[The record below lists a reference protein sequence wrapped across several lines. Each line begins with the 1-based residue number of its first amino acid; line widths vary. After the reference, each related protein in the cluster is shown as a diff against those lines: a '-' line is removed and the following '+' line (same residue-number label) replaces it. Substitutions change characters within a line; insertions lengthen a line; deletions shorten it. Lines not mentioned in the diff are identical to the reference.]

1 MIENIIN
8 FSFEQKLINH
18 KLEKIENE
26 KKLIKLEFNKKKYI
40 IYFYK
45 IEETRKGRSNK
56 EERTIQI
63 SPRIKKQIYTYVGD
77 EYVPVILGYD
87 IKTLTFSLWE
97 FNVETNTMQSL
108 YTRSSTLNNAHAKGF
123 DFYYYKK
130 KNAFDRFK
138 TDERSWSFSFN
149 CFLFP
154 LVLQNYNIIFTKEV
168 EEVFA
173 KKIKS
178 FNKPYD
184 LDELIMCLD
193 LYVRKT
199 KNINKKDGEIIEI
212 SDLCAARAKLL
223 NYMPLETFYPDSIW
237 KKFRNING
245 IYKKLQNFSV
255 NDPSYKKKG
264 LSGGSKDK
272 QQIVWNK
279 FQEKNKINKEL
290 LFKTS
295 NIIKNKIK
303 SSNIYLLSGYEDFS
317 FIKDNLVN
325 SNYIFK
331 QNILVD
337 FDFKK
342 IYEKRI
348 IDQSNF
354 ADPIKYLNELD
365 KANEL
370 HEEILKKLSKI
381 LNHKNLI
388 HKCSKHIDLYSEFMN
403 IGKLFE
409 AKTFNEQNLK
419 RQIRHGVIQLK
430 EYYFFNSN
438 YEKNIKSDTDLFL
451 ILNEN
456 PLKFLTNKFI
466 DFLKHEQI
474 CLCWFENKTI
484 STLDTTW
491 NREKIS
497 WLL

>member
-8 FSFEQKLINH
+8 YSFEQKLINH

-26 KKLIKLEFNKKKYI
+26 KKLLKLEFNNTKYI
-40 IYFYK
+40 IYFYE
-45 IEETRKGRSNK
+45 IENTRKGRSNK

-63 SPRIKKQIYTYVGD
+63 SPRIKKQIYTFVGD
-77 EYVPVILGYD
+77 EYEPVILGYD
-87 IKTLTFSLWE
+87 LKTLTFSLWE
-97 FNVETNTMQSL
+97 FDVETSTMQSL
-108 YTRSSTLNNAHAKGF
+108 YTRSSTLTNAHAKGF

-138 TDERSWSFSFN
+138 TDERSWSFCFN

-154 LVLQNYNIIFTKEV
+154 LVLQNYNIIFTREV

-184 LDELIMCLD
+184 LDELTMCLD

-199 KNINKKDGEIIEI
+199 KNINKKDQEILQI
-212 SDLCAARAKLL
+212 SKLCAARAKLL
-223 NYMPLETFYPDSIW
+223 NYIPFETFYPDSIW

-255 NDPSYKKKG
+255 NDPGYKKKG
-264 LSGGSKDK
+264 LTGGSKDK

-279 FQEKNKINKEL
+279 FQDKNKINKAL
-290 LFKTS
+290 LSETS
-295 NIIKNKIK
+295 NLIKEKIM
-303 SSNIYLLSGYEDFS
+303 SSNSYLLSGYEDFS
-317 FIKDNLVN
+317 SIQNNSVN
-325 SNYIFK
+325 SNDIYKHNF
-331 QNILVD
+331 L
-337 FDFKK
+337 FDYNFKK
-342 IYEKRI
+342 LYEKRI
-348 IDQSNF
+348 IDESNF

-381 LNHKNLI
+381 LNQKNLI

-403 IGKLFE
+403 KGKLFE
-409 AKTFNEQNLK
+409 AKTFNEKNLK
-419 RQIRHGVIQLK
+419 RQIRHGIIQLK

-438 YEKNIKSDTDLFL
+438 YEKIIKLDTDLFL

-456 PLKFLTNKFI
+456 PSSFLTNKFI
-466 DFLKHEQI
+466 DFLKNEQI
-474 CLCWFENKTI
+474 CICWFENKTI
-484 STLDTTW
+484 STLDSSW

>member
-8 FSFEQKLINH
+8 YSFEQKLINH

-26 KKLIKLEFNKKKYI
+26 KKLLKLEFNNKKYI
-40 IYFYK
+40 IYFYE
-45 IEETRKGRSNK
+45 IENTRKGRINK

-63 SPRIKKQIYTYVGD
+63 SPRIKKQIYTFVGD
-77 EYVPVILGYD
+77 EYEAVILGYD
-87 IKTLTFSLWE
+87 LKTLTFSLWE

-108 YTRSSTLNNAHAKGF
+108 YTRSSTLTNARAKGF

-138 TDERSWSFSFN
+138 TDERSWSFCFN

-154 LVLQNYNIIFTKEV
+154 LVLQNYNIIFTREV

-184 LDELIMCLD
+184 LDELTMCLD

-199 KNINKKDGEIIEI
+199 KNINKKDHEILQI
-212 SDLCAARAKLL
+212 SELCNARAKLL
-223 NYMPLETFYPDSIW
+223 NYTPFKTFYPDSIW

-279 FQEKNKINKEL
+279 FQDKNKL
-290 LFKTS
+290 
-295 NIIKNKIK
+295 NKILL
-303 SSNIYLLSGYEDFS
+303 SEISNFIKKKINSGNSYILSGYEDS
-317 FIKDNLVN
+317 STIENNSDN
-325 SNYIFK
+325 SNKAPEKNF
-331 QNILVD
+331 LVD
-337 FDFKK
+337 YNFEKP
-342 IYEKRI
+342 YEKRL
-348 IDQSNF
+348 IDESNF

-370 HEEILKKLSKI
+370 HEDILKKLSKI
-381 LNHKNLI
+381 LNQKNLI
-388 HKCSKHIDLYSEFMN
+388 YKCSIHIDLYSEFKSR
-403 IGKLFE
+403 GKLFE
-409 AKTFNEQNLK
+409 AKTFNEKNLK
-419 RQIRHGVIQLK
+419 RQIRHGIIQLK
-430 EYYFFNSN
+430 EYFFFNSN
-438 YEKNIKSDTDLFL
+438 YEKNIKLDTDLFL
-451 ILNEN
+451 ILNKN
-456 PLKFLTNKFI
+456 PLKFLNNKFI
-466 DFLKHEQI
+466 DFLKNEQI
-474 CLCWFENKTI
+474 CICWFEKKTI
-484 STLDTTW
+484 STLDTNW
-491 NREKIS
+491 NREKIT